1 MCKLVRVAVFN
12 NTSWKQTTVLIVPQ
26 TIVCGPVLNY
36 PQATH
41 DWRELLGETSTWEII
56 ELLCD
61 LEQREI
67 QYHIFIKFVPLF
79 ISCTFYVPL
88 EKKKTVQPIN
98 GKIPLVVW
106 CILVSEM
113 LKCGVWWRVY
123 LINDV
128 VITPTNICIFP
139 VGHTLCL
146 ALYMHCV
153 IYPHNKS
160 MK

>member
-1 MCKLVRVAVFN
+1 MKTDDSPDCPTDYSLWTCLKLSSSYTWLERAFGWNLHLGDHWAALWLGAERNSVPYLYQICA
-12 NTSWKQTTVLIVPQ
+12 IVYK
-26 TIVCGPVLNY
+26 LY
-36 PQATH
+36 
-41 DWRELLGETSTWEII
+41 
-56 ELLCD
+56 LLCTTRK
-61 LEQREI
+61 E
-67 QYHIFIKFVPLF
+67 
-79 ISCTFYVPL
+79 
-88 EKKKTVQPIN
+88 KTVQPIN